1 MIIAQK
7 LREQNVA
14 EYLLYMWQV
23 EDMLR
28 AVGLNVDKLDETY
41 LSRFQLEPAQK
52 AEMRQW
58 YADLAEMMRQEGVAE
73 KGHLQIC
80 KNVLIWLSDL
90 HQQLLRS
97 PKFPYYSAAYYKA
110 LPFIVELRSKNHIKD
125 LKDEKDCFVEKKDET
140 KDGEQD
146 EKSELE
152 NCFDALYGL
161 MLLRLQ
167 GKPVSEETK
176 KAMDSISTFIGMLAD
191 YYKKD
196 KVEDL
201 GL

>member
-1 MIIAQK
+1 
-7 LREQNVA
+7 
-14 EYLLYMWQV
+14 MWQV

-52 AEMRQW
+52 AEMRKW

-110 LPFIVELRSKNHIKD
+110 LPFIVELRSKNKD
-125 LKDEKDCFVEKKDET
+125 KYKEQSTKYNEEGTGT

>member
-1 MIIAQK
+1 M
-7 LREQNVA
+7 A

-23 EDMLR
+23 EDLLR
-28 AVGLNVDKLDETY
+28 AVELDVDKLEDSY
-41 LSRFQLEPAQK
+41 LSRFQLEGEAK
-52 AEMRQW
+52 KELKQW
-58 YADLAEMMRQEGVAE
+58 YVDLAEMMRSEGVAE

-80 KNVLIWLSDL
+80 KNVLIWLDEL
-90 HQQLLRS
+90 HRRLLKS

-110 LPFIVELRSKNHIKD
+110 LPFIVELRQKSGSQDK
-125 LKDEKDCFVEKKDET
+125 
-140 KDGEQD
+140 GEI
-146 EKSELE
+146 E

-161 MLLRLQ
+161 MLLRMQ

-176 KAMDSISTFIGMLAD
+176 KAMESISTFIGLLAD

-196 KVEDL
+196 KEEDL